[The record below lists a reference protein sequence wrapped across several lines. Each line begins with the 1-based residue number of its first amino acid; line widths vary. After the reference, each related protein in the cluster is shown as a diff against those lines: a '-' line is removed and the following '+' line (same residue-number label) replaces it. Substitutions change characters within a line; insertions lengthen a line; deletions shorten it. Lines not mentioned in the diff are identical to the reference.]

1 MKSTRPSSVT
11 GPDGSPTI
19 DDIDREIIRHLQTDG
34 RMPYSQ
40 LAQLI
45 GLSDAATRQRV
56 NRLTDRGVIDIVA
69 VTDPV
74 MLGLGFQAMLG
85 VTVSG
90 DAAVVADAISEYD
103 DSVYVVMTTG
113 RYDVIVE
120 VVCSD
125 TDSFIELSGDLRRLD
140 DVTTVEVLTYL
151 RLVKQ
156 TYDWGVG

>member
-1 MKSTRPSSVT
+1 M
-11 GPDGSPTI
+11 I
-19 DDIDREIIRHLQTDG
+19 DDVDREIIRHLQADG

-40 LAQLI
+40 LGQLI

-56 NRLTDRGVIDIVA
+56 NRLTDGSVINIVA

-74 MLGLGFQAMLG
+74 LLGLGYQAMLG
-85 VTVSG
+85 VTVNS
-90 DAAVVADAISEYD
+90 AAGEVADAIAEHH
-103 DSVYVVMTTG
+103 DSVYVVMTAG
-113 RYDVIVE
+113 RYDVMTE

-125 TDSFIELSGDLRRLD
+125 TTAFVALTDEIRQIDG
-140 DVTTVEVLTYL
+140 VTSVEVITYL

>member
-1 MKSTRPSSVT
+1 M
-11 GPDGSPTI
+11 I
-19 DDIDREIIRHLQTDG
+19 DDLDREIIRHLQADG

-40 LAQLI
+40 LGQLI

-74 MLGLGFQAMLG
+74 LLGLGYQAMLG
-85 VTVSG
+85 VTVGG
-90 DAAVVADAISEYD
+90 DSAKIAAAISAYED
-103 DSVYVVMTTG
+103 AVYVVMTTG

-125 TDSFIELSGDLRRLD
+125 TASFIDLSNDIRTIKGIAG
-140 DVTTVEVLTYL
+140 VEVLSYL